1 MVTVAIARS
10 NLGPDDATHYLDSWA
25 LELIDYARN
34 LGYVDVVDINGPD
47 LTYERMTEILTA
59 TRPAVLFNFSHGC
72 RNYLM
77 GNDMRCTLTRGWEDT
92 INCGVCGMPSNLKAV
107 QGTAVVAY
115 SCHSGYQLA
124 KCAVAYGAPVY
135 VGWTDNL
142 IVVTDAFGT
151 QDIFK
156 HAMMPMAQRILQ
168 GWAVGESVNQAR
180 TDLLN
185 LVKQYKPVE
194 LVSVGLWYNR
204 KYLSLHGDP
213 NWRLI

>member
-34 LGYVDVVDINGPD
+34 LGYVDVVDISGPD
-47 LTYERMTEILTA
+47 MTYERMTEILTA
-59 TRPAVLFNFSHGC
+59 TKPAVLFNFSHGC

-92 INCGVCGMPSNLKAV
+92 INCGICGMPSNLRAV

-115 SCHSGYQLA
+115 SCHSSYQLA

-135 VGWTDNL
+135 VGWTDSL

-156 HAMMPMAQRILQ
+156 QALMPMSQRILQ
-168 GWAVGESVNQAR
+168 GWAVGDSVNQAR
-180 TDLLN
+180 TELLN
-185 LVKQYKPVE
+185 LVRTFKSVE

-204 KYLSLHGDP
+204 KYLTLHGNP
-213 NWRLI
+213 NWKLI